1 MSAKTTNET
10 IKPQVDKKQQLAQAL
25 RANIK
30 KRKQQAKNKGNNQ
43 S

>member
-1 MSAKTTNET
+1 
-10 IKPQVDKKQQLAQAL
+10 LAQAL

-43 S
+43 SWR